1 MENKKK
7 LEELKKEASENLKKD
22 DAVEKEQVEDFWER
36 FKKLDKIYKDNF
48 DKLIAAE
55 LLDIKMLLFQIEEK
69 FKSKDDESKDD
80 ESKDEE

>member
-69 FKSKDDESKDD
+69 FKSKDDESKD
-80 ESKDEE
+80 EE